1 MVCCAIFW
9 SGGTTMRL
17 KELREKQGIT
27 QQTVAKAIGCSPNT
41 YSRYEREEREADN
54 NTLKL
59 LSKYFEV
66 SIDYIL
72 CNDWEEK

>member
-1 MVCCAIFW
+1 
-9 SGGTTMRL
+9 MRL
-17 KELREKQGIT
+17 KELRKKKGVT
-27 QQTVAKAIGCSPNT
+27 QQTVAYAIGQSANT
-41 YSRYEREEREADN
+41 YSRYERREREPDN

-59 LSKYFEV
+59 LSKYFDV